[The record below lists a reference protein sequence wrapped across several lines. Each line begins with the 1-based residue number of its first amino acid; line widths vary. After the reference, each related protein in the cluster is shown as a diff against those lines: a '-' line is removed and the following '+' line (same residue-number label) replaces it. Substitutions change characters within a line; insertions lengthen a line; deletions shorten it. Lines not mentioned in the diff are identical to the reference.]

1 MKIGAMLYN
10 LKDYCKTPEEVSV
23 ALRRVAEMGY
33 TAVQICGLCP
43 CDPAWLR
50 AELDKNG
57 LEAPLTHTP
66 YRRVLSETEQVI
78 REHTILGCDYIGIGC
93 LADMFIKGDLDF
105 VQETRERVAKAFLQ
119 DAAPVIKAIK
129 ADGKLFMYH
138 NHDLEYT
145 TLVDG
150 KPWIE
155 RLAEYFA
162 PDELGFTLDVYWVAA
177 AGADVVKE
185 IDRYAGRLPC
195 VHLKDMK
202 FDGDGTRRC
211 TWCGDGV
218 LDFVAFKAALERAGT
233 KYAFIEQDR
242 TYPDEPDPF
251 VCLEKS
257 LRYLTSIGYEA

>member
-10 LKDYCKTPEEVSV
+10 LRDYCKTPEEVSV
-23 ALRRVAEMGY
+23 ALRRVADMGY

-43 CDPAWLR
+43 VDPTWLR

-66 YRRVLSETEQVI
+66 YKRVLAETEAVI
-78 REHTILGCDYIGIGC
+78 SEHEILGCDYIGIGC
-93 LADMFIKGDLDF
+93 LADMFIKGDPDV
-105 VQETRERVAKAFLQ
+105 VQATRERVAADFFR
-119 DAAPVIKAIK
+119 DAKPIVQKIKES
-129 ADGKLFMYH
+129 GKLFMYH

-145 TLVDG
+145 TVIDG
-150 KPWIE
+150 KPLIE
-155 RLAEYFA
+155 QIAEHFL
-162 PDELGFTLDVYWVAA
+162 PDELGFTFDVYWVAR
-177 AGADVVKE
+177 AGADVVGE
-185 IDRYAGRLPC
+185 INRYAGRLPC

-202 FDGDGTRRC
+202 FTEEGKPRY

-218 LDFVAFKAALERAGT
+218 LDFKAMKSALELAGT
-233 KYAFIEQDR
+233 KYAFIEQDS

-257 LRYLTSIGYEA
+257 FKYLTSIGYEA

>member
-10 LKDYCKTPEEVSV
+10 LRDYCKTPEEVST
-23 ALRRVAEMGY
+23 ALRRVSEMGY

-78 REHTILGCDYIGIGC
+78 AEHTVLGCDYIGIGC
-93 LADMFIKGDLDF
+93 LVDMFVKGDPAF
-105 VQETRERVAKAFLQ
+105 VQETRERVAKDFLR
-119 DAAPVIKAIK
+119 DAKPIVKAIRD
-129 ADGKLFMYH
+129 DGKLFMFH
-138 NHDLEYT
+138 NHDIEYT
-145 TLVDG
+145 TVVDG
-150 KPWIE
+150 KPLIE
-155 RLAEYFA
+155 LFAESFS
-162 PDELGFTLDVYWVAA
+162 PDELGFTLDLYWVRA
-177 AGADVVKE
+177 AGADPVKE

-202 FDGDGTRRC
+202 FNEDGSPRY
-211 TWCGDGV
+211 TWCGDGI
-218 LDFVAFKAALERAGT
+218 LDFQSIKEALERAGT
-233 KYAFIEQDR
+233 KYAFIEQDC